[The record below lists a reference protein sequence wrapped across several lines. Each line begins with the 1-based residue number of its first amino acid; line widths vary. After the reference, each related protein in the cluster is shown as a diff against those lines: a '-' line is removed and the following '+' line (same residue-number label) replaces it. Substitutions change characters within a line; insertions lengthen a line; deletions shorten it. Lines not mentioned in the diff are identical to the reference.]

1 MLLVTA
7 VSDTTDGPAHKR
19 FRADFLLYTF
29 MSGLVYSVSL
39 STIGYIA
46 VIAMVVLLE
55 PVNYMV
61 AVSKWMEVSP
71 QLRKPLIPIFIEHT
85 MTRVVCV
92 FLNPVG
98 AIVGAVLSDAL
109 F

>member
-7 VSDTTDGPAHKR
+7 VSDTTDTPEQKR
-19 FRADFLLYTF
+19 FGADFLLYTL
-29 MSGLVYSVSL
+29 MSGLFYSVSL
-39 STIGYIA
+39 SMIGYIA

-55 PVNYMV
+55 IVNYMI

-71 QLRKPLIPIFIEHT
+71 QFRKPLAPIFIEHT

-98 AIVGAVLSDAL
+98 AILGAVFSGAL